1 MENMVGELVLI
12 RTGLN
17 YEKSGVFGLL
27 LLNGHFICYTLE
39 NKAKIIP
46 TGLYFIENS
55 KSPKFKRELP
65 LIYSAEVP
73 AKRGIRIHCGND
85 AAKDS
90 QGCILVGM
98 KRNESKL
105 IDSSNAETMVT
116 MICRNCEQLII
127 TEYSKNFFGE

>member
-1 MENMVGELVLI
+1 MEGELVLI

-17 YEKSGVFGLL
+17 VEKKGVFGSL
-27 LLNGHFICYTLE
+27 LLNGHFICHTLE
-39 NKAKIIP
+39 NKTKLVP
-46 TGLYFIENS
+46 TGIYSVENS

-65 LIYSAEVP
+65 LIFSPEVP
-73 AKRGIRIHCGND
+73 AKRGIRLHCGND

-98 KRNESKL
+98 KRSENKL

-116 MICRNCEQLII
+116 MICRNCKNLII
-127 TEYSKNFFGE
+127 TEMGE

>member
-1 MENMVGELVLI
+1 MEGELVLI
-12 RTGLN
+12 RTRLN
-17 YEKSGVFGLL
+17 DEKSGVFGSL
-27 LLNGHFICYTLE
+27 LLNGHFICHTLE

-73 AKRGIRIHCGND
+73 AKRGI
-85 AAKDS
+85 
-90 QGCILVGM
+90 LVGM
-98 KRNESKL
+98 NRSENKL

-116 MICRNCEQLII
+116 MICRNCKHLII
-127 TEYSKNFFGE
+127 TEKGE

>member
-1 MENMVGELVLI
+1 MEGGLVLI
-12 RTGLN
+12 RTILN
-17 YEKSGVFGLL
+17 DEKNGVFGSL
-27 LLNGHFICYTLE
+27 LLNGHFICHTLE
-39 NKAKIIP
+39 NKAKIVP

-65 LIYSAEVP
+65 LIYSEEVP

-98 KRNESKL
+98 KRSENRL
-105 IDSSNAETMVT
+105 IDSSNAEMMVA
-116 MICRNCEQLII
+116 MICRNCKNLTI
-127 TEYSKNFFGE
+127 TEMGE

>member
-1 MENMVGELVLI
+1 MEGELVLI
-12 RTGLN
+12 RTRMN
-17 YEKSGVFGLL
+17 DEKIGVFGSL
-27 LLNGHFICYTLE
+27 LLNGHFICHTLE

-98 KRNESKL
+98 KRSENRL

-116 MICRNCEQLII
+116 MICRNCKHLTI
-127 TEYSKNFFGE
+127 TEMGE

>member
-1 MENMVGELVLI
+1 MELVLI
-12 RTGLN
+12 RKGLN
-17 YEKSGVFGLL
+17 AEKSGVFGSL

-39 NKAKIIP
+39 NKAKIVP
-46 TGLYFIENS
+46 TGVYSIENS

-73 AKRGIRIHCGND
+73 AKRGIRLHCGTD
-85 AAKDS
+85 AAKNS

-98 KRNESKL
+98 KRSESKL

-116 MICRNCEQLII
+116 MICRNCKYLTI
-127 TEYSKNFFGE
+127 TEMGE